1 MEPLADTGTRES
13 ACHPEVAAATE
24 GPHNKTA
31 SYCKP
36 KMFNHQTAWKIFR
49 LQEIDLALRGPSAA
63 ARFGMTAEKAPFA
76 GGICDLTVLESL

>member
-1 MEPLADTGTRES
+1 
-13 ACHPEVAAATE
+13 
-24 GPHNKTA
+24 
-31 SYCKP
+31 
-36 KMFNHQTAWKIFR
+36 MFNHQTAWKIFR